1 MLTLIPLG
9 NIGAYVHLGPASR
22 LKYKN
27 SELRAIYQVRL
38 NNFLRV
44 LRTSSIGRKPFI
56 EIKFPLAK

>member
-9 NIGAYVHLGPASR
+9 NIGAYVHLGPTSR

-27 SELRAIYQVRL
+27 SELRAIYQVRF
-38 NNFLRV
+38 NTFLRL
-44 LRTSSIGRKPFI
+44 LRTSSMDSNPFI

>member
-38 NNFLRV
+38 NTFLRV
-44 LRTSSIGRKPFI
+44 LRTSSIGSKPFI

>member
-9 NIGAYVHLGPASR
+9 NIGAYVHLGPTSR

-38 NNFLRV
+38 NTFLRL
-44 LRTSSIGRKPFI
+44 LRTSCIDSKPFI
-56 EIKFPLAK
+56 ETNFPLAK

>member
-9 NIGAYVHLGPASR
+9 NIGAYVHLGPTSR

-27 SELRAIYQVRL
+27 SELRVIYQVRL
-38 NNFLRV
+38 NTFLRV
-44 LRTSSIGRKPFI
+44 LRTSSIVSKPFI

>member
-38 NNFLRV
+38 NTFLRV
-44 LRTSSIGRKPFI
+44 LRTSSIASKPFI

>member
-9 NIGAYVHLGPASR
+9 NIGAYVHFGPTSR

-38 NNFLRV
+38 NTFLRV
-44 LRTSSIGRKPFI
+44 LRTSSMGSKPFI